1 MAVPCFVCF
10 LLQMLEEQIA
20 EREAMRYEA
29 YNELIK
35 EREMVDAVV
44 RKIQE
49 EDERYAFVN
58 VCLFVRLHPI
68 TDSYFVSLLVCG
80 WFCRVGG

>member
-49 EDERYAFVN
+49 EDERYAWRMF
-58 VCLFVRLHPI
+58 VCLSGCFPI
-68 TDSYFVSLLVCG
+68 TDSCSVCLAVWMVCG
-80 WFCRVGG
+80 VGG